1 MVRATYAYKYV
12 LPHLTYTSTYF
23 FNWSLPRAP
32 TRTYFFNPVARSLY
46 EAIPSIATQFHVS
59 HFFFALVSSTVP
71 WTYKCTPWALT
82 WYDDSRLK
90 HAAATHP
97 PIPSQA
103 ARDYCVVH
111 RFPIKGYHAK
121 TCRSQSMVSA
131 TTTRALVV
139 VEKPGRD
146 RATHGDH
153 LGHPVG
159 FQGQALVC

>member
-1 MVRATYAYKYV
+1 MASGTTRLRVHSARQSQA
-12 LPHLTYTSTYF
+12 LPLSF
-23 FNWSLPRAP
+23 
-32 TRTYFFNPVARSLY
+32 TRHSSFLLLSA
-46 EAIPSIATQFHVS
+46 
-59 HFFFALVSSTVP
+59 ALHQG
-71 WTYKCTPWALT
+71 TYKCTPWALT
-82 WYDDSRLK
+82 WYQVLHTYSETVI
-90 HAAATHP
+90 ATTYLQSMQTLLTP

-103 ARDYCVVH
+103 ARDYYCVVH

-153 LGHPVG
+153 LDHPVG
-159 FQGQALVC
+159 CQGQTLLCETESCFGEQALR